1 MEQDKIL
8 YKEFLD
14 GNEKSF
20 NKLIKKHKTNM
31 IYFITRYVKDIE
43 VAEDIF
49 QDVMIYILNNK
60 EKYNFKYSLKT
71 YLYTIAKSRAIN
83 YLKKENKNIEIKD
96 DYNDFNNIEELVC
109 SNENVEKIYKAIQE
123 MPVEYQLVIHLTKIE
138 KLSYKDTARIME
150 KTESQIK
157 TLAHNSKKK
166 LKKILIEKKVIE
178 MKNNKVFRLISA
190 IIIISILTAGVVYAS
205 YTIYEKV
212 WKNPEKYNYE
222 EEKIVTEEDKKKSI
236 SKEEAIEIAKDIT
249 NKLGKTFGNVV
260 SAEINIILSNN
271 QMNWYITTDNKIGVT
286 IDSQT
291 GKLISISDFSIDDT
305 KVPSTMSKEEVQ
317 NVANEIYSDLGY
329 KENEYV
335 LKELKKNLITN
346 DTNLWQADFCKKYD
360 GLYND
365 YECVRITFIPE
376 IKQLSIYTLFDYKT
390 DNNPV
395 KIEKEEAIEI
405 AKAKAKELGY
415 DENKIKKINSE
426 LKFEKVNSYI
436 YMQEEQN
443 KENKQ
448 ELINNDVSIQNT
460 ITYGYKIQEL
470 VRKVWRI
477 DIEYYSEFT
486 DINSYFVDCT
496 TGEILG
502 GDAIK

>member
-249 NKLGKTFGNVV
+249 NKLEKTFGNVV
-260 SAEINIILSNN
+260 SAEINKIL
-271 QMNWYITTDNKIGVT
+271 YI
-286 IDSQT
+286 
-291 GKLISISDFSIDDT
+291 
-305 KVPSTMSKEEVQ
+305 
-317 NVANEIYSDLGY
+317 
-329 KENEYV
+329 
-335 LKELKKNLITN
+335 
-346 DTNLWQADFCKKYD
+346 
-360 GLYND
+360 
-365 YECVRITFIPE
+365 
-376 IKQLSIYTLFDYKT
+376 
-390 DNNPV
+390 
-395 KIEKEEAIEI
+395 
-405 AKAKAKELGY
+405 
-415 DENKIKKINSE
+415 KIN
-426 LKFEKVNSYI
+426 N
-436 YMQEEQN
+436 
-443 KENKQ
+443 
-448 ELINNDVSIQNT
+448 
-460 ITYGYKIQEL
+460 
-470 VRKVWRI
+470 
-477 DIEYYSEFT
+477 
-486 DINSYFVDCT
+486 
-496 TGEILG
+496 
-502 GDAIK
+502 